1 MGNAQPLDDEKDG
14 ARVQEILSAVIN
26 LEHVGDIVANNLMEF
41 AVNRI
46 KRGRPFSSDELEIIA
61 SMHAEILESLRI
73 GLAVFLA
80 GGYAEASRLVARKGP
95 LRRLETR
102 AMALHVR
109 LLREAALSLRAEEGD
124 RIGVRREQER
134 LQRELTRH
142 QSLVRV
148 TQRHL
153 GLAPPTPAVKPAP
166 GKKRRRRAVARALTA
181 AKQLE
186 KRATSS
192 GEHLVV
198 SGESKG
204 SMPGE

>member
-1 MGNAQPLDDEKDG
+1 M
-14 ARVQEILSAVIN
+14 S
-26 LEHVGDIVANNLMEF
+26 IVANGPRELAATPGPKAKTSAKMARCKAAGGATLGQDNGRDAQRQA
-41 AVNRI
+41 AV
-46 KRGRPFSSDELEIIA
+46 
-61 SMHAEILESLRI
+61 ILE
-73 GLAVFLA
+73 VLA
-80 GGYAEASRLVARKGP
+80 GARTPTQAAVALSVSVPRYYQM
-95 LRRLETR
+95 ETR
-102 AMALHVR
+102 A
-109 LLREAALSLRAEEGD
+109 LRGLVEACEAKPRGRAPSVDKE
-124 RIGVRREQER
+124 IAAVRREQER

-153 GLAPPTPAVKPAP
+153 GLAPPAPSAKPAP

-204 SMPGE
+204 SMPAE